1 MLEVEVRAI
10 INNQEELID
19 ILEKKGFIFLKDT
32 IQHDIMLDKEDASL
46 FISGKKIRIQIE
58 EDKAT
63 LTYKGDINKDKN
75 VSKRTELDIPIN
87 QKDVDKYIMFLTEL
101 GYPVCFQIKKKRKI
115 LKKDDITVTFDEWP
129 IIGCMMEI
137 EGSENEIKT
146 IAKEV
151 APDIN
156 FGNYRLKELFERKM
170 QETGKSLEEL
180 KENYF
185 KETQFDLGHI
195 ELIIK

>member
-10 INNQEELID
+10 INNQEELMD

-46 FISGKKIRIQIE
+46 FISGKKIRIRIE

>member
-46 FISGKKIRIQIE
+46 FISGKKIRIRIE

>member
-19 ILEKKGFIFLKDT
+19 ILEKKGFVFLKDT

-46 FISGKKIRIQIE
+46 FISGKKIRIRME

-63 LTYKGDINKDKN
+63 LTYKGDINKDKS

-115 LKKDDITVTFDEWP
+115 LKKNDVMVTFDEWP

-137 EGSENEIKT
+137 EGPENEIKA

-151 APDIN
+151 ALDIN

-180 KENYF
+180 KANYY
-185 KETQFDLGHI
+185 KETKFDLGHI
-195 ELIIK
+195 ELIIR

>member
-46 FISGKKIRIQIE
+46 FISGKKIRIRIE

-137 EGSENEIKT
+137 EGPENKIKA

>member
-10 INNQEELID
+10 INNQEELMD

-46 FISGKKIRIQIE
+46 FISGKKIRIRME

-137 EGSENEIKT
+137 EGPENEIKT

>member
-1 MLEVEVRAI
+1 
-10 INNQEELID
+10 
-19 ILEKKGFIFLKDT
+19 
-32 IQHDIMLDKEDASL
+32 MLDKEDASL
-46 FISGKKIRIQIE
+46 FISGKKIRIRIE

-156 FGNYRLKELFERKM
+156 FENYRLKELFERKM